1 MSGDTLL
8 VGAPRTNFGI
18 ENAAG
23 AVYVFVRSG
32 SAWTQQAQL
41 FAPLIASGAGFG
53 TSVAIKGNTAV
64 IGSNNDTS
72 PSSST
77 RGEVNVYRRSGSTW
91 SWQATL
97 EAPVTGNA
105 PGDFGYAVAISDAE
119 DRIVA
124 TAPFDLTHDPFAGV
138 AFAFEF
144 DGAQWSPSTTIHA
157 SPPFPP
163 TTNDMFGSAA
173 SFAGEDVV
181 IGAPQ
186 DGLGGA
192 VYVGPTS
199 ETVFANGFESAQ

>member
-1 MSGDTLL
+1 
-8 VGAPRTNFGI
+8 
-18 ENAAG
+18 
-23 AVYVFVRSG
+23 VRSG
-32 SAWTQQAQL
+32 STWTQQAQL

-64 IGSNNDTS
+64 VGSNNDS
-72 PSSST
+72 GFCSST
-77 RGEVNVYRRSGSTW
+77 RGEVNVYHRSGSTW
-91 SWQATL
+91 TWQATL
-97 EAPVTGNA
+97 EAPVSGNA
-105 PGDFGYAVAISDAE
+105 PGDFGYAVALSDAE

-124 TAPFDLTHDPFAGV
+124 TAPYDPAHDPFAGV

-144 DGAQWSPSTTIHA
+144 DGSQWSPSTTLHA
-157 SPPFPP
+157 SPPFPR
-163 TTNDMFGSAA
+163 TTYDMFGWSA

-199 ETVFANGFESAQ
+199 ETVFANGFESAP